1 MKRRFSTLLLALLLA
16 VFASASAEEILYTGT
31 VSKPMTIRA
40 KKSTSAA
47 KLGSV
52 ETGELINIVEYGS
65 EWTKVDQNGV
75 VGYVL
80 TRNVEDLAAA
90 AGYNDEADAQY
101 LGVAERSLT
110 IRAEE
115 SKSAQK
121 LQQLEEGET
130 VYITELGKEWLAVVK
145 QGVKGYV
152 LADRVNDLR
161 PAHDGIELPEDYQ
174 ISTSFTAVYSATADV
189 NLSIRKE
196 KDEDTKLIGTVY
208 ENESVDVMELD
219 DQWARVK
226 KGDADGYVLRSHLRY
241 FRRYDPYGPYVPGV
255 VFYPYAAVTTENTEI
270 VNSETGESLRTVP
283 KGAVMAVSAMQ
294 EDLSVTLPYDRITG
308 RIRATGKLELEV
320 VHPWNEAQTGDLIA
334 VFSTYY
340 DPEQTTQTQIGRLHN
355 IMQGV
360 ERLNDVIVPSGE
372 KFYFNDYCAPY
383 TKSNGY
389 EMGPIVNYVSS
400 QKLGY
405 GGGICQV
412 SSTLYNSLLLIGPD
426 IRIVSRSHHS
436 IPGSYV
442 AMGLDATVSYYGPDL
457 VWSNAAESPM
467 FLFAY
472 ADMRTKT
479 VYTFVYG
486 TQPDDGTHYKI
497 WSDTIEKLDP
507 PEPKRIAEPLWPTGY
522 SKMVISPR
530 YGYVV
535 EVYRQLIGAD
545 GQPAGDVEKL
555 YTDKYVAVQGEL
567 HYGTGS
573 STLPVPNR

>member
-101 LGVAERSLT
+101 LGVAERNLT

-219 DQWARVK
+219 DQWERVK

-294 EDLSVTLPYDRITG
+294 EDLSRTIGKMG
-308 RIRATGKLELEV
+308 R
-320 VHPWNEAQTGDLIA
+320 
-334 VFSTYY
+334 
-340 DPEQTTQTQIGRLHN
+340 
-355 IMQGV
+355 
-360 ERLNDVIVPSGE
+360 
-372 KFYFNDYCAPY
+372 
-383 TKSNGY
+383 
-389 EMGPIVNYVSS
+389 
-400 QKLGY
+400 
-405 GGGICQV
+405 
-412 SSTLYNSLLLIGPD
+412 
-426 IRIVSRSHHS
+426 
-436 IPGSYV
+436 
-442 AMGLDATVSYYGPDL
+442 
-457 VWSNAAESPM
+457 
-467 FLFAY
+467 
-472 ADMRTKT
+472 
-479 VYTFVYG
+479 
-486 TQPDDGTHYKI
+486 
-497 WSDTIEKLDP
+497 
-507 PEPKRIAEPLWPTGY
+507 
-522 SKMVISPR
+522 
-530 YGYVV
+530 
-535 EVYRQLIGAD
+535 
-545 GQPAGDVEKL
+545 
-555 YTDKYVAVQGEL
+555 
-567 HYGTGS
+567 
-573 STLPVPNR
+573 

>member
-1 MKRRFSTLLLALLLA
+1 MKRRLSTLLLALLLA

-52 ETGELINIVEYGS
+52 ETGELINIIEYGS

-130 VYITELGKEWLAVVK
+130 VYITELGQEWLAVVK

-196 KDEDTKLIGTVY
+196 KDEDAKLIGTVY

-226 KGDADGYVLRSHLRY
+226 KGDADGYVLRSHLRAVCAG
-241 FRRYDPYGPYVPGV
+241 RRLL
-255 VFYPYAAVTTENTEI
+255 
-270 VNSETGESLRTVP
+270 SLR
-283 KGAVMAVSAMQ
+283 
-294 EDLSVTLPYDRITG
+294 
-308 RIRATGKLELEV
+308 
-320 VHPWNEAQTGDLIA
+320 
-334 VFSTYY
+334 
-340 DPEQTTQTQIGRLHN
+340 
-355 IMQGV
+355 
-360 ERLNDVIVPSGE
+360 
-372 KFYFNDYCAPY
+372 
-383 TKSNGY
+383 
-389 EMGPIVNYVSS
+389 
-400 QKLGY
+400 
-405 GGGICQV
+405 GG
-412 SSTLYNSLLLIGPD
+412 
-426 IRIVSRSHHS
+426 
-436 IPGSYV
+436 
-442 AMGLDATVSYYGPDL
+442 
-457 VWSNAAESPM
+457 
-467 FLFAY
+467 
-472 ADMRTKT
+472 
-479 VYTFVYG
+479 
-486 TQPDDGTHYKI
+486 DDGKHRDREQRDGRKPAHGAQGRG
-497 WSDTIEKLDP
+497 D
-507 PEPKRIAEPLWPTGY
+507 G
-522 SKMVISPR
+522 
-530 YGYVV
+530 
-535 EVYRQLIGAD
+535 RQRHAG
-545 GQPAGDVEKL
+545 GSVRHPAV
-555 YTDKYVAVQGEL
+555 
-567 HYGTGS
+567 
-573 STLPVPNR
+573 

>member
-196 KDEDTKLIGTVY
+196 KD
-208 ENESVDVMELD
+208 
-219 DQWARVK
+219 
-226 KGDADGYVLRSHLRY
+226 
-241 FRRYDPYGPYVPGV
+241 
-255 VFYPYAAVTTENTEI
+255 
-270 VNSETGESLRTVP
+270 
-283 KGAVMAVSAMQ
+283 
-294 EDLSVTLPYDRITG
+294 
-308 RIRATGKLELEV
+308 
-320 VHPWNEAQTGDLIA
+320 
-334 VFSTYY
+334 
-340 DPEQTTQTQIGRLHN
+340 
-355 IMQGV
+355 
-360 ERLNDVIVPSGE
+360 
-372 KFYFNDYCAPY
+372 
-383 TKSNGY
+383 
-389 EMGPIVNYVSS
+389 
-400 QKLGY
+400 
-405 GGGICQV
+405 
-412 SSTLYNSLLLIGPD
+412 
-426 IRIVSRSHHS
+426 
-436 IPGSYV
+436 
-442 AMGLDATVSYYGPDL
+442 
-457 VWSNAAESPM
+457 
-467 FLFAY
+467 
-472 ADMRTKT
+472 
-479 VYTFVYG
+479 
-486 TQPDDGTHYKI
+486 
-497 WSDTIEKLDP
+497 
-507 PEPKRIAEPLWPTGY
+507 
-522 SKMVISPR
+522 
-530 YGYVV
+530 
-535 EVYRQLIGAD
+535 
-545 GQPAGDVEKL
+545 
-555 YTDKYVAVQGEL
+555 
-567 HYGTGS
+567 
-573 STLPVPNR
+573 

>member
-1 MKRRFSTLLLALLLA
+1 MKRRLSTLLLALLLA

-52 ETGELINIVEYGS
+52 ETGELINIIEYGS

-101 LGVAERSLT
+101 LGVAERNLT

-145 QGVKGYV
+145 QGVRGYV

-196 KDEDTKLIGTVY
+196 KNEDAKLVGTVY

-283 KGAVMAVSAMQ
+283 KGVVMAVSAMQ

-308 RIRATGKLELEV
+308 RIRTTGKLELEV

-412 SSTLYNSLLLIGPD
+412 STTLYNAILQIPIGV
-426 IRIVSRSHHS
+426 IKTQVHS
-436 IPGSYV
+436 SYGISYV
-442 AMGLDATVSYYGPDL
+442 PLDMDAAVGKGNIDLRLQNTLPYDVRFALQAVGGVLTV
-457 VWSNAAESPM
+457 
-467 FLFAY
+467 
-472 ADMRTKT
+472 R
-479 VYTFVYG
+479 
-486 TQPDDGTHYKI
+486 
-497 WSDTIEKLDP
+497 
-507 PEPKRIAEPLWPTGY
+507 
-522 SKMVISPR
+522 
-530 YGYVV
+530 
-535 EVYRQLIGAD
+535 VYRA
-545 GQPAGDVEKL
+545 
-555 YTDKYVAVQGEL
+555 
-567 HYGTGS
+567 S
-573 STLPVPNR
+573 

>member
-1 MKRRFSTLLLALLLA
+1 MCWPT
-16 VFASASAEEILYTGT
+16 
-31 VSKPMTIRA
+31 
-40 KKSTSAA
+40 
-47 KLGSV
+47 
-52 ETGELINIVEYGS
+52 
-65 EWTKVDQNGV
+65 
-75 VGYVL
+75 
-80 TRNVEDLAAA
+80 
-90 AGYNDEADAQY
+90 GYNDASPRRTTASSC
-101 LGVAERSLT
+101 RRI
-110 IRAEE
+110 IRF
-115 SKSAQK
+115 
-121 LQQLEEGET
+121 
-130 VYITELGKEWLAVVK
+130 
-145 QGVKGYV
+145 
-152 LADRVNDLR
+152 R
-161 PAHDGIELPEDYQ
+161 PD
-174 ISTSFTAVYSATADV
+174 FTAVYSATADV

-340 DPEQTTQTQIGRLHN
+340 DPEQSTQTQIGRLHN

-412 SSTLYNSLLLIGPD
+412 STTLYNAILQIPIGV
-426 IRIVSRSHHS
+426 IKAQVHS
-436 IPGSYV
+436 SYGISYV
-442 AMGLDATVSYYGPDL
+442 PLDMDAAVGKGNIDLRLQNTLPYDVRFALQAVGGVLTV
-457 VWSNAAESPM
+457 
-467 FLFAY
+467 
-472 ADMRTKT
+472 R
-479 VYTFVYG
+479 
-486 TQPDDGTHYKI
+486 
-497 WSDTIEKLDP
+497 
-507 PEPKRIAEPLWPTGY
+507 
-522 SKMVISPR
+522 
-530 YGYVV
+530 
-535 EVYRQLIGAD
+535 VYRA
-545 GQPAGDVEKL
+545 
-555 YTDKYVAVQGEL
+555 
-567 HYGTGS
+567 S
-573 STLPVPNR
+573 